1 MIEIRHLRTL
11 AAVAASGKLSAA
23 ATRLHIT
30 QSAVSHQL
38 RDLERHYGV
47 TLFDRSARPLRL
59 SAAGQRLLELAQE
72 TLALVHAAERDL
84 LKMSDVGGGA
94 LRIAIECHTCFD
106 WLMPVM
112 DAFRTRWPDVEL
124 DLISGFHSDTLA
136 LLDHDQADIVVV
148 SDRRVRRGI
157 TWRPLFRF
165 EVLALMAP
173 GHSLARKRWLT
184 PRDFAGET
192 LITYPVPE
200 ARIDVISR
208 FLEPAGIKVRRR
220 TAELTVAVLQ
230 LVASRRGLA
239 ALPSW
244 GVKNYV
250 DFDYVTARPI
260 GKRGLWSGL
269 YAAATDEIAERAYV
283 RDFLQIARD
292 TCFATLTG
300 IVPLH

>member
-11 AAVAASGKLSAA
+11 AAVAESGKLSTA

-72 TLALVHAAERDL
+72 TLTLVHTAERDL
-84 LKMSDVGGGA
+84 LRMSAAGGGT

-136 LLDHDQADIVVV
+136 LLDQDKADLVVV
-148 SDRRVRRGI
+148 SDRRARRGI
-157 TWRPLFRF
+157 TWQPLFRF

-173 GHSLARKRWLT
+173 GHPLARKRWLT

-200 ARIDVISR
+200 QRIDVISR
-208 FLEPAGIKVRRR
+208 FLEPAGIRVKRR

-260 GKRGLWSGL
+260 GRRGLWSGL
-269 YAAATDEIAERAYV
+269 YAAATDTVAERAYV
-283 RDFLQIARD
+283 ADFLKIVRD
-292 TCFATLTG
+292 TCFATLPG
-300 IVPLH
+300 IVPLR

>member
-11 AAVAASGKLSAA
+11 AAVAESGKLSTA

-72 TLALVHAAERDL
+72 TLTLVHTAERDL
-84 LKMSDVGGGA
+84 LQMSAAGGGT

-136 LLDHDQADIVVV
+136 LLDQDKADLVVV
-148 SDRRVRRGI
+148 SDRRARRGI
-157 TWRPLFRF
+157 TWQPLFRF

-173 GHSLARKRWLT
+173 GHPLARKRWLT

-200 ARIDVISR
+200 QRIDVISR
-208 FLEPAGIKVRRR
+208 FLEPAGIRVKRR

-260 GKRGLWSGL
+260 GRRGLWSGL
-269 YAAATDEIAERAYV
+269 YAAATDTVAERAYV
-283 RDFLQIARD
+283 ADFLKIVRD
-292 TCFATLTG
+292 TCFATLPG
-300 IVPLH
+300 IVPLR